1 MKNDKDNATLY
12 AELKAERFM
21 TDQISLLHEAEDLA
35 DGINFML
42 KSIGEFTD
50 ADRAYV
56 FETSENHT
64 STNTY
69 EWCAAGVTPQIRNL
83 HDIPFESMP
92 KWIEVFLHGE
102 NILIEDLE
110 AYRESMPLEYEL
122 LKVQNVSTLIAF
134 PISVHEKLIGF
145 VGVDNPDME
154 KSSLIHRLLSLLGK
168 YVGTMI
174 KDHKNEQMR
183 LEVVASK
190 SRLDYQ
196 LEMDEIL
203 RGAQIGIWT
212 LEMDGVKA
220 PRLHPNPTMC
230 TLLGVS
236 QEMSPEEVYQFWY
249 HRIPPKYVTPVLDYI
264 QKVIHES
271 YSEITYPWNHPL
283 LGQIWIRCGGI
294 LYPDYQGN
302 GICIRGYHQDVTRNI
317 ENERKYQ
324 NLTAATSQIYHAIY
338 HIDLIQDRI
347 EKLAGANQNYTPTG
361 VVTSATAQ
369 LNDILEK
376 MVAPSHHEIMQYF
389 FDLTTVN
396 DRLHGKLFISREY
409 PSPQGIWRRATFIV
423 QNRDTDDDVTEIL
436 YVTQIIDDYKQKE
449 LAYQQ
454 ELVKAVESANQA
466 NTAKTDF
473 LNRMSHDIRTP
484 LNGILGMLDI
494 AQKNETNP
502 KALLECHEKM
512 RTAAFHLKA
521 LVNDVLDMQRMETDR
536 FFLEQIP
543 FDIRE
548 ILDNCWSMLEAQAS
562 RLDITLEKIKPGSL
576 KYPYLIGSP
585 LHIRQIF
592 MNLLSNAIKYNKVG
606 GKIDT
611 YAKEISFDG
620 ITVWY
625 EFKIKDSGIGMSE
638 KFVKE
643 ELFDIFTQEQTDART
658 HYKGSGLGMSIVK
671 QLIKAM
677 HGTIEV
683 KSTFGEGTTFV
694 FQLPFKI
701 SEQSGTKIEEK
712 YSFNAE
718 KAAGKM
724 YTDTQERESSVS
736 SNGEESAQN
745 NLNGINILLV
755 EDNDLNMEIAEFYLS
770 DRGAMIE
777 KAWNGQEA
785 LDKFTSSAPNTY
797 DIILMDIMMPVMD
810 GLETCRKIRT
820 SNHPEG
826 KNIPIIAMTAQV
838 SQECM
843 DKCQLAGMNGHLT
856 KPVTSEKLIKTIM
869 EFTI

>member
-1 MKNDKDNATLY
+1 MNNDKDNATLY
-12 AELKAERFM
+12 AELEAERFM

-42 KSIGEFTD
+42 KSLGEFTD

-154 KSSLIHRLLSLLGK
+154 KSNLLHRLLSLLGK

-174 KDHKNEQMR
+174 KDHKNEQMC

-212 LEMDGVKA
+212 LELDGDKT
-220 PRLHPNPTMC
+220 PLLHPNPTMC

-249 HRIPPKYVTPVLDYI
+249 HRIPPKYITPVLDYI

-562 RLDITLEKIKPGSL
+562 RLDITLKKIKPGSL

-592 MNLLSNAIKYNKVG
+592 MNLLSNAIKYNKPG
-606 GKIDT
+606 GSISIHAKIIRQVHQNVIYKFIISDT
-611 YAKEISFDG
+611 
-620 ITVWY
+620 
-625 EFKIKDSGIGMSE
+625 GIGISPE
-638 KFVKE
+638 FQKH
-643 ELFDIFTQEQTDART
+643 IFEPFAQEDTGART
-658 HYKGSGLGMSIVK
+658 IYKGTGLGMAIVHRLV
-671 QLIKAM
+671 QEM
-677 HGTIEV
+677 GGTIQLKSEKNV
-683 KSTFGEGTTFV
+683 GSTFTLI
-694 FQLPFKI
+694 LPFTI
-701 SEQSGTKIEEK
+701 DEHQPSAS
-712 YSFNAE
+712 AE
-718 KAAGKM
+718 IA
-724 YTDTQERESSVS
+724 TDTP
-736 SNGEESAQN
+736 AD
-745 NLNGINILLV
+745 LTDLHILVV
-755 EDNDLNMEIAEFYLS
+755 EDNELNLEIAVFSLEAAGLNVSTAINGLEAVRLF
-770 DRGAMIE
+770 E
-777 KAWNGQEA
+777 KSKPYE
-785 LDKFTSSAPNTY
+785 Y
-797 DIILMDIMMPVMD
+797 DIILMDIMMPVMN
-810 GLETCRKIRT
+810 GLDAAKSIRGLSRPDAT
-820 SNHPEG
+820 TV
-826 KNIPIIAMTAQV
+826 PIIALSANAFAEDIQK
-838 SQECM
+838 SKNAGINEHLAKPLEM
-843 DKCQLAGMNGHLT
+843 DKVLKVIASYC
-856 KPVTSEKLIKTIM
+856 K
-869 EFTI
+869 

>member
-1 MKNDKDNATLY
+1 
-12 AELKAERFM
+12 
-21 TDQISLLHEAEDLA
+21 
-35 DGINFML
+35 
-42 KSIGEFTD
+42 
-50 ADRAYV
+50 
-56 FETSENHT
+56 
-64 STNTY
+64 
-69 EWCAAGVTPQIRNL
+69 
-83 HDIPFESMP
+83 
-92 KWIEVFLHGE
+92 
-102 NILIEDLE
+102 
-110 AYRESMPLEYEL
+110 
-122 LKVQNVSTLIAF
+122 
-134 PISVHEKLIGF
+134 
-145 VGVDNPDME
+145 
-154 KSSLIHRLLSLLGK
+154 
-168 YVGTMI
+168 MI

-249 HRIPPKYVTPVLDYI
+249 HRIPPKYITPVLDYI

-317 ENERKYQ
+317 ENKRKYQ

-562 RLDITLEKIKPGSL
+562 RLDITLKKIKPGSL

-592 MNLLSNAIKYNKVG
+592 MNLLSNAIKYNKPG
-606 GKIDT
+606 GSISIHAKIIRQVHQNVIYKFIISDT
-611 YAKEISFDG
+611 
-620 ITVWY
+620 
-625 EFKIKDSGIGMSE
+625 GIGISPE
-638 KFVKE
+638 FQKH
-643 ELFDIFTQEQTDART
+643 IFEPFAQEDTGART
-658 HYKGSGLGMSIVK
+658 IYKGTGLGMAIVHRLV
-671 QLIKAM
+671 QEM
-677 HGTIEV
+677 GGTIQLKSEKNV
-683 KSTFGEGTTFV
+683 GSTFTLI
-694 FQLPFKI
+694 LPFTI
-701 SEQSGTKIEEK
+701 DEHQPSAS
-712 YSFNAE
+712 AE
-718 KAAGKM
+718 
-724 YTDTQERESSVS
+724 TDTDTP
-736 SNGEESAQN
+736 AD
-745 NLNGINILLV
+745 LTDLHILVV
-755 EDNDLNMEIAEFYLS
+755 EDNELNLEIAVFSLEAAGLNVSTAINGLKAVRLF
-770 DRGAMIE
+770 E
-777 KAWNGQEA
+777 KSKPYE
-785 LDKFTSSAPNTY
+785 Y
-797 DIILMDIMMPVMD
+797 DIILMDIMMPVMN
-810 GLETCRKIRT
+810 GLDAAKAIRGLSRPDAT
-820 SNHPEG
+820 TV
-826 KNIPIIAMTAQV
+826 PIIALSANAFAEDIQK
-838 SQECM
+838 SKNAGINEHLAKPLEM
-843 DKCQLAGMNGHLT
+843 DKVLKVIASYC
-856 KPVTSEKLIKTIM
+856 K
-869 EFTI
+869 

>member
-1 MKNDKDNATLY
+1 MNNDKDNATLY
-12 AELKAERFM
+12 AELEAERFM
-21 TDQISLLHEAEDLA
+21 TDQISLLHEAEDLT

-42 KSIGEFTD
+42 KSLGEFTD

-154 KSSLIHRLLSLLGK
+154 KSNLLHRLLSLLGK

-562 RLDITLEKIKPGSL
+562 RLDITLKKIKPGSL

-592 MNLLSNAIKYNKVG
+592 MNLLSNAIKYNKPG
-606 GKIDT
+606 GSISVHAKIIRQVHQNVIYKFIISDT
-611 YAKEISFDG
+611 
-620 ITVWY
+620 
-625 EFKIKDSGIGMSE
+625 GIGISPE
-638 KFVKE
+638 FQKH
-643 ELFDIFTQEQTDART
+643 IFEPFAQEDTGART
-658 HYKGSGLGMSIVK
+658 IYKGTGLGMAIVHRLV
-671 QLIKAM
+671 QEM
-677 HGTIEV
+677 GGTIQLKSEKNV
-683 KSTFGEGTTFV
+683 GSTFTLI
-694 FQLPFKI
+694 LPFTI
-701 SEQSGTKIEEK
+701 DEHQPSAS
-712 YSFNAE
+712 AE
-718 KAAGKM
+718 TA
-724 YTDTQERESSVS
+724 TDTP
-736 SNGEESAQN
+736 AD
-745 NLNGINILLV
+745 LTDLHILVV
-755 EDNDLNMEIAEFYLS
+755 EDNELNLEIAVFSLEAAGLNVSTAINGLEAVRLF
-770 DRGAMIE
+770 E
-777 KAWNGQEA
+777 KSKPYE
-785 LDKFTSSAPNTY
+785 Y
-797 DIILMDIMMPVMD
+797 DIILMDIMMPVMN
-810 GLETCRKIRT
+810 GLDAAKAIRGLSRPDAPT
-820 SNHPEG
+820 V
-826 KNIPIIAMTAQV
+826 PIIALSANAFAEDIQK
-838 SQECM
+838 SKNAGINEHLAKPLEM
-843 DKCQLAGMNGHLT
+843 DKVLKVIASYC
-856 KPVTSEKLIKTIM
+856 K
-869 EFTI
+869 

>member
-1 MKNDKDNATLY
+1 
-12 AELKAERFM
+12 
-21 TDQISLLHEAEDLA
+21 
-35 DGINFML
+35 
-42 KSIGEFTD
+42 
-50 ADRAYV
+50 
-56 FETSENHT
+56 
-64 STNTY
+64 
-69 EWCAAGVTPQIRNL
+69 
-83 HDIPFESMP
+83 
-92 KWIEVFLHGE
+92 
-102 NILIEDLE
+102 
-110 AYRESMPLEYEL
+110 
-122 LKVQNVSTLIAF
+122 
-134 PISVHEKLIGF
+134 
-145 VGVDNPDME
+145 
-154 KSSLIHRLLSLLGK
+154 
-168 YVGTMI
+168 
-174 KDHKNEQMR
+174 
-183 LEVVASK
+183 
-190 SRLDYQ
+190 
-196 LEMDEIL
+196 
-203 RGAQIGIWT
+203 
-212 LEMDGVKA
+212 
-220 PRLHPNPTMC
+220 
-230 TLLGVS
+230 
-236 QEMSPEEVYQFWY
+236 MSPEEVYQFWY

-592 MNLLSNAIKYNKVG
+592 MNLLSNAIKYNKPG
-606 GKIDT
+606 GSISIHAKIIRQVHQNVIYKFIISDT
-611 YAKEISFDG
+611 
-620 ITVWY
+620 
-625 EFKIKDSGIGMSE
+625 GIGISPE
-638 KFVKE
+638 FQKH
-643 ELFDIFTQEQTDART
+643 IFEPFAQEDTGART
-658 HYKGSGLGMSIVK
+658 IYKGTGLGMAIVHRLV
-671 QLIKAM
+671 QEM
-677 HGTIEV
+677 GGTIQL
-683 KSTFGEGTTFV
+683 KSEKNVGSIFTLI
-694 FQLPFKI
+694 LPFTI
-701 SEQSGTKIEEK
+701 DEHQPSAS
-712 YSFNAE
+712 AE
-718 KAAGKM
+718 TA
-724 YTDTQERESSVS
+724 TDTP
-736 SNGEESAQN
+736 AD
-745 NLNGINILLV
+745 LTDLHILVV
-755 EDNDLNMEIAEFYLS
+755 EDNELNLEIAVFSLEAAGLNVSTAINGLEAVRLF
-770 DRGAMIE
+770 E
-777 KAWNGQEA
+777 KSKPYE
-785 LDKFTSSAPNTY
+785 Y
-797 DIILMDIMMPVMD
+797 DIILMDIMMPVMN
-810 GLETCRKIRT
+810 GLDAAKAIRGLSRPDAT
-820 SNHPEG
+820 TV
-826 KNIPIIAMTAQV
+826 PIIALSANAFAEDIQK
-838 SQECM
+838 SKNAGINEHLAKPLEM
-843 DKCQLAGMNGHLT
+843 DKVLKVIASYC
-856 KPVTSEKLIKTIM
+856 K
-869 EFTI
+869 

>member
-1 MKNDKDNATLY
+1 MNNDKDNATLY

-42 KSIGEFTD
+42 KSLGEFTD

-154 KSSLIHRLLSLLGK
+154 KSNLIHRLLSLLGK

-174 KDHKNEQMR
+174 KDHENEQMR

-249 HRIPPKYVTPVLDYI
+249 HRIPPKYITPVLDYI

-317 ENERKYQ
+317 ENERKNQ

-562 RLDITLEKIKPGSL
+562 RLDITLQKIKPGSL

-592 MNLLSNAIKYNKVG
+592 MNLLSNAIKYNKPG
-606 GKIDT
+606 GSISIHAKIIRQVHQNVIYKFIISDT
-611 YAKEISFDG
+611 
-620 ITVWY
+620 
-625 EFKIKDSGIGMSE
+625 GIGISPE
-638 KFVKE
+638 FQKH
-643 ELFDIFTQEQTDART
+643 IFEPFAQEDTGART
-658 HYKGSGLGMSIVK
+658 IYKGTGLGMAIVHRLV
-671 QLIKAM
+671 QEM
-677 HGTIEV
+677 GGTIQLKSEKNV
-683 KSTFGEGTTFV
+683 GSTFTLI
-694 FQLPFKI
+694 LPFSI
-701 SEQSGTKIEEK
+701 DEHQPSAS
-712 YSFNAE
+712 AE
-718 KAAGKM
+718 IA
-724 YTDTQERESSVS
+724 TDTP
-736 SNGEESAQN
+736 AD
-745 NLNGINILLV
+745 LTDLHILVV
-755 EDNDLNMEIAEFYLS
+755 EDNELNLEIAVFSLEAAGLNVSTAINGLEAVRLF
-770 DRGAMIE
+770 E
-777 KAWNGQEA
+777 KSKPYE
-785 LDKFTSSAPNTY
+785 Y
-797 DIILMDIMMPVMD
+797 DIILMDIMMPVMN
-810 GLETCRKIRT
+810 GLDAAKAIRGLSRPDAT
-820 SNHPEG
+820 TV
-826 KNIPIIAMTAQV
+826 PIIALSANAFAEDIQK
-838 SQECM
+838 SKNAGINEHLAKPLEM
-843 DKCQLAGMNGHLT
+843 DKVLKVIASYC
-856 KPVTSEKLIKTIM
+856 K
-869 EFTI
+869 

>member
-1 MKNDKDNATLY
+1 MNNDKDNATLY
-12 AELKAERFM
+12 AELEAERFM

-154 KSSLIHRLLSLLGK
+154 KSNLLHRLLSLLGK

-249 HRIPPKYVTPVLDYI
+249 HRLPPKYVTPVLDYI

-376 MVAPSHHEIMQYF
+376 LVAPSHHEIMQYF

-454 ELVKAVESANQA
+454 ELVKAVKSANQA

-502 KALLECHEKM
+502 KALLECHDKM

-562 RLDITLEKIKPGSL
+562 RLDITLKKIKPGSL

-592 MNLLSNAIKYNKVG
+592 MNLLSNAIKYNKPG
-606 GKIDT
+606 GSISVHAKIIRQVHQNVIYKFIISDT
-611 YAKEISFDG
+611 
-620 ITVWY
+620 
-625 EFKIKDSGIGMSE
+625 GIGISPE
-638 KFVKE
+638 FQKH
-643 ELFDIFTQEQTDART
+643 IFEPFAQEDTGART
-658 HYKGSGLGMSIVK
+658 IYKGTGLGMAIVHRLV
-671 QLIKAM
+671 QEM
-677 HGTIEV
+677 GGTIQLKSEKNV
-683 KSTFGEGTTFV
+683 GSTFTLI
-694 FQLPFKI
+694 LPFTI
-701 SEQSGTKIEEK
+701 DEHQPSAS
-712 YSFNAE
+712 AE
-718 KAAGKM
+718 TA
-724 YTDTQERESSVS
+724 TDTP
-736 SNGEESAQN
+736 AD
-745 NLNGINILLV
+745 LTDLHILVV
-755 EDNDLNMEIAEFYLS
+755 EDNELNLEIAVFSLEAAGLNVSTAINGLEAVRLF
-770 DRGAMIE
+770 E
-777 KAWNGQEA
+777 KSKPYE
-785 LDKFTSSAPNTY
+785 Y
-797 DIILMDIMMPVMD
+797 DIILMDIMMPVMN
-810 GLETCRKIRT
+810 GLDAAKAIRGLSRPDAPT
-820 SNHPEG
+820 V
-826 KNIPIIAMTAQV
+826 PIIALSANAFAEDIQK
-838 SQECM
+838 SKNAGINEHLAKPLEM
-843 DKCQLAGMNGHLT
+843 DKVLKVIASYC
-856 KPVTSEKLIKTIM
+856 K
-869 EFTI
+869 

>member
-1 MKNDKDNATLY
+1 MNNDKDNATLY
-12 AELKAERFM
+12 AELEAERFM

-42 KSIGEFTD
+42 KSLGEFTD

-110 AYRESMPLEYEL
+110 TYRESMPLEYEL

-154 KSSLIHRLLSLLGK
+154 KSNLLHRLLSLLGK

-249 HRIPPKYVTPVLDYI
+249 HRLPPKYVTPVLDYI

-562 RLDITLEKIKPGSL
+562 RLDITLKKIKPGSL

-592 MNLLSNAIKYNKVG
+592 MNLLSNAIKYNKSG
-606 GKIDT
+606 GSISVHAKIIRQVHQNVIYKFIISDT
-611 YAKEISFDG
+611 
-620 ITVWY
+620 
-625 EFKIKDSGIGMSE
+625 GIGISPE
-638 KFVKE
+638 FQKH
-643 ELFDIFTQEQTDART
+643 IFEPFAQEDTGART
-658 HYKGSGLGMSIVK
+658 IYKGTGLGMAIVHRLV
-671 QLIKAM
+671 QEM
-677 HGTIEV
+677 GGTIQLKSEKNV
-683 KSTFGEGTTFV
+683 GSTFTLI
-694 FQLPFKI
+694 LPFTI
-701 SEQSGTKIEEK
+701 DEHQPSAS
-712 YSFNAE
+712 AE
-718 KAAGKM
+718 TA
-724 YTDTQERESSVS
+724 TDIPADLTD
-736 SNGEESAQN
+736 
-745 NLNGINILLV
+745 LHILVV
-755 EDNDLNMEIAEFYLS
+755 EDNELNLEIAVFSLEAAGLNVSTAINGLEAVRLF
-770 DRGAMIE
+770 E
-777 KAWNGQEA
+777 KSKPYE
-785 LDKFTSSAPNTY
+785 Y
-797 DIILMDIMMPVMD
+797 DIILMDIMMPVMN
-810 GLETCRKIRT
+810 GLDAAKAIRGLSRPDAT
-820 SNHPEG
+820 TV
-826 KNIPIIAMTAQV
+826 PIIALSANAFAEDIQK
-838 SQECM
+838 SKNAGINEHLAKPLEM
-843 DKCQLAGMNGHLT
+843 DKVLKVIASYC
-856 KPVTSEKLIKTIM
+856 K
-869 EFTI
+869 

>member
-1 MKNDKDNATLY
+1 MNNDKDNATLY

-154 KSSLIHRLLSLLGK
+154 KSNLLHRLLSLLGK

-212 LEMDGVKA
+212 LELDGDKT
-220 PRLHPNPTMC
+220 PLLHPNPTMC

-249 HRIPPKYVTPVLDYI
+249 HRIPPKYITPVLDYI

-562 RLDITLEKIKPGSL
+562 RLDITLKKIKPGSL

-592 MNLLSNAIKYNKVG
+592 MNLLSNAIKYNKPG
-606 GKIDT
+606 GSISIHAKIIRQVHQNVIYKFIISDT
-611 YAKEISFDG
+611 
-620 ITVWY
+620 
-625 EFKIKDSGIGMSE
+625 GIGISPE
-638 KFVKE
+638 FQKH
-643 ELFDIFTQEQTDART
+643 IFEPFAQEDTGART
-658 HYKGSGLGMSIVK
+658 IYKGTGLGMAIVHRLV
-671 QLIKAM
+671 QEM
-677 HGTIEV
+677 GGTIQLKSEKNV
-683 KSTFGEGTTFV
+683 GSTFTLI
-694 FQLPFKI
+694 LPFTI
-701 SEQSGTKIEEK
+701 DEHQPSAS
-712 YSFNAE
+712 AE
-718 KAAGKM
+718 TA
-724 YTDTQERESSVS
+724 TDTP
-736 SNGEESAQN
+736 AD
-745 NLNGINILLV
+745 LTDLHILVV
-755 EDNDLNMEIAEFYLS
+755 EDNELNLEIAVFSLEAAGLNVSTAITGLEAVRLF
-770 DRGAMIE
+770 E
-777 KAWNGQEA
+777 KSKPYE
-785 LDKFTSSAPNTY
+785 Y
-797 DIILMDIMMPVMD
+797 DIILMDIMMPVMN
-810 GLETCRKIRT
+810 GLDAAKAIRGLSRPDAT
-820 SNHPEG
+820 TV
-826 KNIPIIAMTAQV
+826 PIIALSANAFAEDIQK
-838 SQECM
+838 SKNAGINEHLAKPLEM
-843 DKCQLAGMNGHLT
+843 DKVLKVIASYC
-856 KPVTSEKLIKTIM
+856 K
-869 EFTI
+869 

>member
-1 MKNDKDNATLY
+1 MNNDKDNATLY
-12 AELKAERFM
+12 AELEAERFM

-42 KSIGEFTD
+42 KSLGEFTD

-69 EWCAAGVTPQIRNL
+69 EWCTAGVTPQIRNL

-154 KSSLIHRLLSLLGK
+154 KSNLLHRLLSLLGK

-212 LEMDGVKA
+212 LEMDDVKA

-283 LGQIWIRCGGI
+283 LGQIGIRCGGI

-562 RLDITLEKIKPGSL
+562 RLDITLKKIKPGSL

-592 MNLLSNAIKYNKVG
+592 MNLLSNAIKYNKPG
-606 GKIDT
+606 GSISVHAKIIRQVHQNVIYKFIISDT
-611 YAKEISFDG
+611 
-620 ITVWY
+620 
-625 EFKIKDSGIGMSE
+625 GIGISPE
-638 KFVKE
+638 FQKH
-643 ELFDIFTQEQTDART
+643 IFEPFAQEDTGART
-658 HYKGSGLGMSIVK
+658 IYKGTGLGMAIVHRLV
-671 QLIKAM
+671 QEM
-677 HGTIEV
+677 GGTIQLKSEKNV
-683 KSTFGEGTTFV
+683 GSTFTLI
-694 FQLPFKI
+694 LPFTI
-701 SEQSGTKIEEK
+701 DEHQPSAS
-712 YSFNAE
+712 AE
-718 KAAGKM
+718 TA
-724 YTDTQERESSVS
+724 TDTP
-736 SNGEESAQN
+736 AD
-745 NLNGINILLV
+745 LTDLHILVV
-755 EDNDLNMEIAEFYLS
+755 EDNELNLEIAVFSLEAAGLNVSTAINGLEAVRLF
-770 DRGAMIE
+770 E
-777 KAWNGQEA
+777 KSKPYE
-785 LDKFTSSAPNTY
+785 Y
-797 DIILMDIMMPVMD
+797 DIILMDIMMPVMN
-810 GLETCRKIRT
+810 GLDATKAIRGLSRPDAT
-820 SNHPEG
+820 TV
-826 KNIPIIAMTAQV
+826 PIIALSANAFAEDIQK
-838 SQECM
+838 SKNAGINEHLAKPLEM
-843 DKCQLAGMNGHLT
+843 DKVLKVIASYC
-856 KPVTSEKLIKTIM
+856 K
-869 EFTI
+869 

>member
-1 MKNDKDNATLY
+1 MNNDKDNATLY
-12 AELKAERFM
+12 AELEAERFM

-42 KSIGEFTD
+42 KSLGEFTD

-154 KSSLIHRLLSLLGK
+154 KSNLLHRLLSLLGK

-249 HRIPPKYVTPVLDYI
+249 HRLPPKYVTPVLDYI

-338 HIDLIQDRI
+338 HIALIQDRI

-562 RLDITLEKIKPGSL
+562 RLDITLKKIKPGSL

-592 MNLLSNAIKYNKVG
+592 MNLLSNAIKYNKPG
-606 GKIDT
+606 GSISIHAKIIRQVHQNVIYKFIISDT
-611 YAKEISFDG
+611 
-620 ITVWY
+620 
-625 EFKIKDSGIGMSE
+625 GIGISPE
-638 KFVKE
+638 FQKH
-643 ELFDIFTQEQTDART
+643 IFEPFAQEDTGART
-658 HYKGSGLGMSIVK
+658 IYKGTGLGMAIVHRLV
-671 QLIKAM
+671 QEM
-677 HGTIEV
+677 GGTIQLKSEKNV
-683 KSTFGEGTTFV
+683 GSTFTLI
-694 FQLPFKI
+694 LPFTI
-701 SEQSGTKIEEK
+701 DEHQPSAS
-712 YSFNAE
+712 AE
-718 KAAGKM
+718 TA
-724 YTDTQERESSVS
+724 TDTP
-736 SNGEESAQN
+736 AD
-745 NLNGINILLV
+745 LTDLHILVV
-755 EDNDLNMEIAEFYLS
+755 EDNELNLEIAVFSLEAAGLNVSTAINGLEAVRLF
-770 DRGAMIE
+770 E
-777 KAWNGQEA
+777 KSKPYE
-785 LDKFTSSAPNTY
+785 Y
-797 DIILMDIMMPVMD
+797 DIILMDIMMPVMN
-810 GLETCRKIRT
+810 GLDAAKAIRGLSRPDAT
-820 SNHPEG
+820 TV
-826 KNIPIIAMTAQV
+826 PIIALSANAFAEDIQK
-838 SQECM
+838 SKNAGINEHLAKPLEM
-843 DKCQLAGMNGHLT
+843 DKVLKVIASYC
-856 KPVTSEKLIKTIM
+856 K
-869 EFTI
+869 

>member
-1 MKNDKDNATLY
+1 MNNDKDNATLY
-12 AELKAERFM
+12 AELEAERFM

-42 KSIGEFTD
+42 KSLGEFTD

-122 LKVQNVSTLIAF
+122 LKVQNVSTLIGF

-154 KSSLIHRLLSLLGK
+154 KSNLLHRLLSLLGK

-562 RLDITLEKIKPGSL
+562 RLDITLKKIKPGSL

-592 MNLLSNAIKYNKVG
+592 MNLLSNAIKYNKPG
-606 GKIDT
+606 GSISVHAKIIRQVHQNVIYKFIISDT
-611 YAKEISFDG
+611 
-620 ITVWY
+620 
-625 EFKIKDSGIGMSE
+625 GIGISPE
-638 KFVKE
+638 FQKH
-643 ELFDIFTQEQTDART
+643 IFEPFAQEDTGART
-658 HYKGSGLGMSIVK
+658 IYKGTGLGMAIVHRLV
-671 QLIKAM
+671 QEM
-677 HGTIEV
+677 GGTIQLKSEKNV
-683 KSTFGEGTTFV
+683 GSTFTLI
-694 FQLPFKI
+694 LPFTI
-701 SEQSGTKIEEK
+701 DEHQPSAS
-712 YSFNAE
+712 AE
-718 KAAGKM
+718 TA
-724 YTDTQERESSVS
+724 TDTP
-736 SNGEESAQN
+736 AD
-745 NLNGINILLV
+745 LTDLHILVV
-755 EDNDLNMEIAEFYLS
+755 EDNELNLEIAVFSLEAAGLNVSTAINGLEAVRLF
-770 DRGAMIE
+770 E
-777 KAWNGQEA
+777 KSKPYE
-785 LDKFTSSAPNTY
+785 Y
-797 DIILMDIMMPVMD
+797 DIILMDIMMPVMN
-810 GLETCRKIRT
+810 GLDAAKAIRGLSRPDAT
-820 SNHPEG
+820 TV
-826 KNIPIIAMTAQV
+826 PIIALSANAFAEDIQK
-838 SQECM
+838 SKNAGINEHLAKPLEM
-843 DKCQLAGMNGHLT
+843 DKVLKVIASYC
-856 KPVTSEKLIKTIM
+856 K
-869 EFTI
+869 

>member
-1 MKNDKDNATLY
+1 MNNDKDNSTLY

-42 KSIGEFTD
+42 KSLGEFTD

-154 KSSLIHRLLSLLGK
+154 KSNLLHRLLSLLGK

-249 HRIPPKYVTPVLDYI
+249 HRLPPKYVTPVLDYI

-361 VVTSATAQ
+361 VVTSATAH

-409 PSPQGIWRRATFIV
+409 PSPQGIWRRAIFIV

-562 RLDITLEKIKPGSL
+562 RLDITLKKIKPGSL

-592 MNLLSNAIKYNKVG
+592 MNLLSNAIKYNKPG
-606 GKIDT
+606 GSISVHAKIIRQVHQNVIYKFIISDT
-611 YAKEISFDG
+611 
-620 ITVWY
+620 
-625 EFKIKDSGIGMSE
+625 GIGISPE
-638 KFVKE
+638 FQKH
-643 ELFDIFTQEQTDART
+643 IFEPFAQEDTGART
-658 HYKGSGLGMSIVK
+658 IYKGTGLGMAIVHRLV
-671 QLIKAM
+671 QEM
-677 HGTIEV
+677 GGTIQLKSEKNV
-683 KSTFGEGTTFV
+683 GSTFTLI
-694 FQLPFKI
+694 LPFTI
-701 SEQSGTKIEEK
+701 DEHQPFAS
-712 YSFNAE
+712 AE
-718 KAAGKM
+718 TA
-724 YTDTQERESSVS
+724 TDTP
-736 SNGEESAQN
+736 AD
-745 NLNGINILLV
+745 LTDLHILVV
-755 EDNDLNMEIAEFYLS
+755 EDNELNLEIAVFSLEAAGLNVSTAINGLEAVRLF
-770 DRGAMIE
+770 E
-777 KAWNGQEA
+777 KSKPYE
-785 LDKFTSSAPNTY
+785 Y
-797 DIILMDIMMPVMD
+797 DIILMDIMMPVMN
-810 GLETCRKIRT
+810 GLDAAKAIRGLSRPDAPT
-820 SNHPEG
+820 V
-826 KNIPIIAMTAQV
+826 PIIALSANAFAEDIQK
-838 SQECM
+838 SKNAGINEHLAKPLEM
-843 DKCQLAGMNGHLT
+843 DKVLKVIASYC
-856 KPVTSEKLIKTIM
+856 K
-869 EFTI
+869 

>member
-1 MKNDKDNATLY
+1 MNNDKDNATLY
-12 AELKAERFM
+12 AELEAERFM

-154 KSSLIHRLLSLLGK
+154 KSNLLHRLLSLLGK

-212 LEMDGVKA
+212 LELDGDKT
-220 PRLHPNPTMC
+220 PLLHPNPTMC

-249 HRIPPKYVTPVLDYI
+249 HRLPPKYVTPVLDYI

-376 MVAPSHHEIMQYF
+376 LVAPSHHEIMQYF

-562 RLDITLEKIKPGSL
+562 RLDITLKKIKPGSL

-592 MNLLSNAIKYNKVG
+592 MNLLSNAIKYNKPG
-606 GKIDT
+606 GSISVHAKIIRQVHQNVIYKFIISDT
-611 YAKEISFDG
+611 
-620 ITVWY
+620 
-625 EFKIKDSGIGMSE
+625 GIGISPE
-638 KFVKE
+638 FQKH
-643 ELFDIFTQEQTDART
+643 IFEPFAQEDTGART
-658 HYKGSGLGMSIVK
+658 IYKGTGLGMAIVHRLV
-671 QLIKAM
+671 QEM
-677 HGTIEV
+677 GGTIQLKSEKNV
-683 KSTFGEGTTFV
+683 GSTFTLI
-694 FQLPFKI
+694 LPFTI
-701 SEQSGTKIEEK
+701 DEHQPSAS
-712 YSFNAE
+712 AE
-718 KAAGKM
+718 TA
-724 YTDTQERESSVS
+724 TDTP
-736 SNGEESAQN
+736 AD
-745 NLNGINILLV
+745 LTDLHILVV
-755 EDNDLNMEIAEFYLS
+755 EDNELNLEIAVFSLEAAGLNVSTAINGLEAVRLF
-770 DRGAMIE
+770 E
-777 KAWNGQEA
+777 KSKPYE
-785 LDKFTSSAPNTY
+785 Y
-797 DIILMDIMMPVMD
+797 DIILMDIMMPVMN
-810 GLETCRKIRT
+810 GLDAAKAIRGLSRPDAT
-820 SNHPEG
+820 TV
-826 KNIPIIAMTAQV
+826 PIIALSANAFAEDIQK
-838 SQECM
+838 SKNAGINEHLAKPLEM
-843 DKCQLAGMNGHLT
+843 DKVLKVIASYC
-856 KPVTSEKLIKTIM
+856 K
-869 EFTI
+869 

>member
-1 MKNDKDNATLY
+1 MNNDKDNATLY
-12 AELKAERFM
+12 AELEAERFM
-21 TDQISLLHEAEDLA
+21 TDQISLLHEAEDLT

-42 KSIGEFTD
+42 KSLGEFTD

-154 KSSLIHRLLSLLGK
+154 KSNLLHRLLSLLGK

-249 HRIPPKYVTPVLDYI
+249 HRIPPKYITPVLDYI

-317 ENERKYQ
+317 ENKRKYQ

-562 RLDITLEKIKPGSL
+562 RLDITLKKIKPGSL

-592 MNLLSNAIKYNKVG
+592 MNLLSNAIKYNKPG
-606 GKIDT
+606 GSISIHAKIIRQVHQNVIYKFIISDT
-611 YAKEISFDG
+611 
-620 ITVWY
+620 
-625 EFKIKDSGIGMSE
+625 GIGISPE
-638 KFVKE
+638 FQKH
-643 ELFDIFTQEQTDART
+643 IFEPFAQEDTGART
-658 HYKGSGLGMSIVK
+658 IYKGTGLGMAIVHRLV
-671 QLIKAM
+671 QEM
-677 HGTIEV
+677 GGTIQLKSEKNV
-683 KSTFGEGTTFV
+683 GSTFTLI
-694 FQLPFKI
+694 LPFTI
-701 SEQSGTKIEEK
+701 DEHQPSAS
-712 YSFNAE
+712 AE
-718 KAAGKM
+718 
-724 YTDTQERESSVS
+724 TDTDTP
-736 SNGEESAQN
+736 AD
-745 NLNGINILLV
+745 LTDLHILVV
-755 EDNDLNMEIAEFYLS
+755 EDNELNLEIAVFSLEAAGLNVSTAINGLKAVRLF
-770 DRGAMIE
+770 E
-777 KAWNGQEA
+777 KSKPYE
-785 LDKFTSSAPNTY
+785 Y
-797 DIILMDIMMPVMD
+797 DIILMDIMMPVMN
-810 GLETCRKIRT
+810 GLDAAKAIRGLSRPDAT
-820 SNHPEG
+820 TV
-826 KNIPIIAMTAQV
+826 PIIALSANAFAEDIQK
-838 SQECM
+838 SKNAGINEHLAKPLEM
-843 DKCQLAGMNGHLT
+843 DKVLKVIASYC
-856 KPVTSEKLIKTIM
+856 K
-869 EFTI
+869 

>member
-1 MKNDKDNATLY
+1 M
-12 AELKAERFM
+12 
-21 TDQISLLHEAEDLA
+21 
-35 DGINFML
+35 
-42 KSIGEFTD
+42 
-50 ADRAYV
+50 
-56 FETSENHT
+56 
-64 STNTY
+64 
-69 EWCAAGVTPQIRNL
+69 
-83 HDIPFESMP
+83 
-92 KWIEVFLHGE
+92 
-102 NILIEDLE
+102 
-110 AYRESMPLEYEL
+110 
-122 LKVQNVSTLIAF
+122 
-134 PISVHEKLIGF
+134 
-145 VGVDNPDME
+145 
-154 KSSLIHRLLSLLGK
+154 
-168 YVGTMI
+168 
-174 KDHKNEQMR
+174 
-183 LEVVASK
+183 
-190 SRLDYQ
+190 
-196 LEMDEIL
+196 
-203 RGAQIGIWT
+203 
-212 LEMDGVKA
+212 
-220 PRLHPNPTMC
+220 
-230 TLLGVS
+230 
-236 QEMSPEEVYQFWY
+236 
-249 HRIPPKYVTPVLDYI
+249 LDYI

-376 MVAPSHHEIMQYF
+376 IVAPSHHEIMQYF

-592 MNLLSNAIKYNKVG
+592 MNLLSNAIKYNKPG
-606 GKIDT
+606 GSISIHAKIIRQVHQNVIYKFIISDT
-611 YAKEISFDG
+611 
-620 ITVWY
+620 
-625 EFKIKDSGIGMSE
+625 GIGISPE
-638 KFVKE
+638 FQKH
-643 ELFDIFTQEQTDART
+643 IFEPFAQEDTGART
-658 HYKGSGLGMSIVK
+658 IYKGTGLGMAIVHRLV
-671 QLIKAM
+671 QEM
-677 HGTIEV
+677 GGTIQLKSEKNV
-683 KSTFGEGTTFV
+683 GSTFTLI
-694 FQLPFKI
+694 LPFTI
-701 SEQSGTKIEEK
+701 DEHQPSAS
-712 YSFNAE
+712 AE
-718 KAAGKM
+718 TA
-724 YTDTQERESSVS
+724 TDTP
-736 SNGEESAQN
+736 AD
-745 NLNGINILLV
+745 LTDLHILVV
-755 EDNDLNMEIAEFYLS
+755 EDNELNLEIAVFSLEAAGLNVSTAINGLEAVRLF
-770 DRGAMIE
+770 E
-777 KAWNGQEA
+777 KSKPYE
-785 LDKFTSSAPNTY
+785 Y
-797 DIILMDIMMPVMD
+797 DIILMDIMMPVMN
-810 GLETCRKIRT
+810 GLDATKAIRGLSRPDAPT
-820 SNHPEG
+820 V
-826 KNIPIIAMTAQV
+826 PIIALSANAFAEDIQK
-838 SQECM
+838 SKNAGINEHLAKPLEM
-843 DKCQLAGMNGHLT
+843 DKVLKVIASYC
-856 KPVTSEKLIKTIM
+856 K
-869 EFTI
+869 

>member
-1 MKNDKDNATLY
+1 MNNDKDNATLY
-12 AELKAERFM
+12 AELEAERFM

-42 KSIGEFTD
+42 KSLGEFTD

-154 KSSLIHRLLSLLGK
+154 KSNLLHRLLSLLGK

-249 HRIPPKYVTPVLDYI
+249 HRLPPKYVTPVLDYI

-376 MVAPSHHEIMQYF
+376 LVAPSHHEIMQYF

-454 ELVKAVESANQA
+454 ELVKAVKSANQA

-562 RLDITLEKIKPGSL
+562 RLDITLKKIKPGSL

-592 MNLLSNAIKYNKVG
+592 MNLLSNAIKYNKPG
-606 GKIDT
+606 GSISVHAKIIGQVHQNVIYKFIISDT
-611 YAKEISFDG
+611 
-620 ITVWY
+620 
-625 EFKIKDSGIGMSE
+625 GIGISPE
-638 KFVKE
+638 FQKH
-643 ELFDIFTQEQTDART
+643 IFEPFAQEDTGART
-658 HYKGSGLGMSIVK
+658 IYKGTGLGMAIVHRLV
-671 QLIKAM
+671 QEM
-677 HGTIEV
+677 GGTIQLKSEKNV
-683 KSTFGEGTTFV
+683 GSTFTLI
-694 FQLPFKI
+694 LPFTI
-701 SEQSGTKIEEK
+701 DEHQPSAS
-712 YSFNAE
+712 AE
-718 KAAGKM
+718 TA
-724 YTDTQERESSVS
+724 TDTP
-736 SNGEESAQN
+736 AD
-745 NLNGINILLV
+745 LTDLHILVV
-755 EDNDLNMEIAEFYLS
+755 EDNELNLEIAVFSLEAAGLNVSTAINGLEAVRLF
-770 DRGAMIE
+770 E
-777 KAWNGQEA
+777 KSKPYE
-785 LDKFTSSAPNTY
+785 Y
-797 DIILMDIMMPVMD
+797 DIILMDIMMPVMN
-810 GLETCRKIRT
+810 GLDAAKAIRGLSRPDAPT
-820 SNHPEG
+820 V
-826 KNIPIIAMTAQV
+826 PIIALSANAFAEDIQK
-838 SQECM
+838 SKNAGINEHLAKPLEM
-843 DKCQLAGMNGHLT
+843 DKVLKVISSYC
-856 KPVTSEKLIKTIM
+856 K
-869 EFTI
+869 

>member
-1 MKNDKDNATLY
+1 MNNDKDNATLY
-12 AELKAERFM
+12 AELEAERFM

-42 KSIGEFTD
+42 KSLGEFTD

-154 KSSLIHRLLSLLGK
+154 KSNLLHRLLSLLGK

-249 HRIPPKYVTPVLDYI
+249 HRIPPKYITPVLDYI

-409 PSPQGIWRRATFIV
+409 PSPQEIWRRATFIV

-562 RLDITLEKIKPGSL
+562 RLDITLKKIKPGSL

-592 MNLLSNAIKYNKVG
+592 MNLLSNAIKYNKPG
-606 GKIDT
+606 GSISIHAKIIRQVHQNVIYKFIISDT
-611 YAKEISFDG
+611 
-620 ITVWY
+620 
-625 EFKIKDSGIGMSE
+625 GIGISPE
-638 KFVKE
+638 FQKH
-643 ELFDIFTQEQTDART
+643 IFEPFAQEDTGART
-658 HYKGSGLGMSIVK
+658 IYKGTGLGMAIVHRLV
-671 QLIKAM
+671 QEM
-677 HGTIEV
+677 GGTIQLKSEKNV
-683 KSTFGEGTTFV
+683 GSTFTLI
-694 FQLPFKI
+694 LPFTI
-701 SEQSGTKIEEK
+701 DEHQPSAS
-712 YSFNAE
+712 AE
-718 KAAGKM
+718 TA
-724 YTDTQERESSVS
+724 TDTP
-736 SNGEESAQN
+736 AD
-745 NLNGINILLV
+745 LTDLHILVV
-755 EDNDLNMEIAEFYLS
+755 EDNELNLEIAVFSLEAAGLNVS
-770 DRGAMIE
+770 TAI
-777 KAWNGQEA
+777 NGLEA
-785 LDKFTSSAPNTY
+785 VRLFAKSKPYEY
-797 DIILMDIMMPVMD
+797 DIILMDIMMPVMN
-810 GLETCRKIRT
+810 GLDAAKAIRGLSRPDAPT
-820 SNHPEG
+820 V
-826 KNIPIIAMTAQV
+826 PIIALSANAFAEDIQK
-838 SQECM
+838 SKNAGINEHLAKPLEM
-843 DKCQLAGMNGHLT
+843 DKVLKVIASYC
-856 KPVTSEKLIKTIM
+856 K
-869 EFTI
+869 

>member
-1 MKNDKDNATLY
+1 MNNDKDNATLY
-12 AELKAERFM
+12 AELEAERFM

-154 KSSLIHRLLSLLGK
+154 KSSLIHRLLPLLGK

-376 MVAPSHHEIMQYF
+376 MVAPSHQEIMQYF

-592 MNLLSNAIKYNKVG
+592 MNLLSNAIKYNKPG
-606 GKIDT
+606 GSISIHAKIIRQVHQNVIYKFIISDT
-611 YAKEISFDG
+611 
-620 ITVWY
+620 
-625 EFKIKDSGIGMSE
+625 GIGISPE
-638 KFVKE
+638 FQKH
-643 ELFDIFTQEQTDART
+643 IFEPFAQEDTGART
-658 HYKGSGLGMSIVK
+658 IYKGTGLGMAIVHRLV
-671 QLIKAM
+671 QEM
-677 HGTIEV
+677 GGTIQLKSEKNV
-683 KSTFGEGTTFV
+683 GSTFTLI
-694 FQLPFKI
+694 LPFTI
-701 SEQSGTKIEEK
+701 DEHQPSAS
-712 YSFNAE
+712 AE
-718 KAAGKM
+718 TA
-724 YTDTQERESSVS
+724 TDTP
-736 SNGEESAQN
+736 AD
-745 NLNGINILLV
+745 LTDLHILVV
-755 EDNDLNMEIAEFYLS
+755 EDNELNLEIAVFSLEAAGLNVSTAINGLEAVRLF
-770 DRGAMIE
+770 E
-777 KAWNGQEA
+777 KSKPYE
-785 LDKFTSSAPNTY
+785 Y
-797 DIILMDIMMPVMD
+797 DIILMDIMMPVMN
-810 GLETCRKIRT
+810 GLDAAKAIRGLSRPDAT
-820 SNHPEG
+820 TV
-826 KNIPIIAMTAQV
+826 PIIALSANAFAEDIQK
-838 SQECM
+838 SKNAGINEHLAKPLEM
-843 DKCQLAGMNGHLT
+843 DKVLKVIASYC
-856 KPVTSEKLIKTIM
+856 K
-869 EFTI
+869 

>member
-1 MKNDKDNATLY
+1 MNNDKDNATLY
-12 AELKAERFM
+12 AELEAERFM

-42 KSIGEFTD
+42 KSLGEFTD

-154 KSSLIHRLLSLLGK
+154 KSNLLHRLLSLLGK

-212 LEMDGVKA
+212 LEMVGVKA

-249 HRIPPKYVTPVLDYI
+249 HRIPPKYITPVLDYI

-317 ENERKYQ
+317 ENKRKYQ

-562 RLDITLEKIKPGSL
+562 RLDITLKKIKPGSL

-592 MNLLSNAIKYNKVG
+592 MNLLSNAIKYNKPG
-606 GKIDT
+606 GSISIHAKIIRQVHQNVIYKFIISDT
-611 YAKEISFDG
+611 
-620 ITVWY
+620 
-625 EFKIKDSGIGMSE
+625 GIGISPE
-638 KFVKE
+638 FQKH
-643 ELFDIFTQEQTDART
+643 IFEPFAQEDTGART
-658 HYKGSGLGMSIVK
+658 IYKGTGLGMAIVHRLV
-671 QLIKAM
+671 QEM
-677 HGTIEV
+677 GGTIQLKSEKNV
-683 KSTFGEGTTFV
+683 GSTFTLI
-694 FQLPFKI
+694 LPFTI
-701 SEQSGTKIEEK
+701 DEHQPSAS
-712 YSFNAE
+712 AE
-718 KAAGKM
+718 
-724 YTDTQERESSVS
+724 TDTDTP
-736 SNGEESAQN
+736 AD
-745 NLNGINILLV
+745 LTDLHILVV
-755 EDNDLNMEIAEFYLS
+755 EDNELNLEIAVFSLEAAGLNVSTAINGLKAVRLF
-770 DRGAMIE
+770 E
-777 KAWNGQEA
+777 KSKPYE
-785 LDKFTSSAPNTY
+785 Y
-797 DIILMDIMMPVMD
+797 DIILMDIMMPVMN
-810 GLETCRKIRT
+810 GLDAAKAIRGLSRPDAT
-820 SNHPEG
+820 TV
-826 KNIPIIAMTAQV
+826 PIIALSANAFAEDIQK
-838 SQECM
+838 SKNAGINEHLAKPLEM
-843 DKCQLAGMNGHLT
+843 DKVLKVIASYC
-856 KPVTSEKLIKTIM
+856 K
-869 EFTI
+869 

>member
-1 MKNDKDNATLY
+1 MNNDKDNATLY

-42 KSIGEFTD
+42 KSLGEFTD

-154 KSSLIHRLLSLLGK
+154 KSNLLHRLLSLLGK

-249 HRIPPKYVTPVLDYI
+249 HRIPPKYITPVLDYI

-376 MVAPSHHEIMQYF
+376 LVAPSHHEIMQYF

-454 ELVKAVESANQA
+454 ELVKAVKSANQA

-562 RLDITLEKIKPGSL
+562 RLDITLKKIKPGSL

-592 MNLLSNAIKYNKVG
+592 MNLLSNAIKYNKPG
-606 GKIDT
+606 GSISVHAKIIRQVHQNVIYKFIISDT
-611 YAKEISFDG
+611 
-620 ITVWY
+620 
-625 EFKIKDSGIGMSE
+625 GIGISPE
-638 KFVKE
+638 FQKH
-643 ELFDIFTQEQTDART
+643 IFEPFAQEDTGART
-658 HYKGSGLGMSIVK
+658 IYKGTGLGMAIVHRLV
-671 QLIKAM
+671 QEM
-677 HGTIEV
+677 GGTIQLKSEKNV
-683 KSTFGEGTTFV
+683 GSTFTLI
-694 FQLPFKI
+694 LPFTI
-701 SEQSGTKIEEK
+701 DEHQPSAS
-712 YSFNAE
+712 AE
-718 KAAGKM
+718 TA
-724 YTDTQERESSVS
+724 TDTP
-736 SNGEESAQN
+736 AD
-745 NLNGINILLV
+745 LTDLHILVV
-755 EDNDLNMEIAEFYLS
+755 EDNELNLEIAVFSLEAAGLNVSTAINGLEAVRLF
-770 DRGAMIE
+770 E
-777 KAWNGQEA
+777 KSKPYE
-785 LDKFTSSAPNTY
+785 Y
-797 DIILMDIMMPVMD
+797 DIILMDIMMPVMN
-810 GLETCRKIRT
+810 GLDAAKAIRGLSRPDAPT
-820 SNHPEG
+820 V
-826 KNIPIIAMTAQV
+826 PIIALSANAFAEDIQK
-838 SQECM
+838 SKNAGINEHLAKPLEM
-843 DKCQLAGMNGHLT
+843 DKVLKVIASYC
-856 KPVTSEKLIKTIM
+856 K
-869 EFTI
+869 

>member
-1 MKNDKDNATLY
+1 MNNDKDNATLY

-154 KSSLIHRLLSLLGK
+154 KSNLLHRLLSLLGK

-562 RLDITLEKIKPGSL
+562 RLDITLGKIKPGSL

-592 MNLLSNAIKYNKVG
+592 MNLLSNAIKYNKPG
-606 GKIDT
+606 GSISIHAKIIRQVHQNVIYKFIISDT
-611 YAKEISFDG
+611 
-620 ITVWY
+620 
-625 EFKIKDSGIGMSE
+625 GIGISLE
-638 KFVKE
+638 FQKH
-643 ELFDIFTQEQTDART
+643 IFEPFAQEDTGART
-658 HYKGSGLGMSIVK
+658 IYKGTGLGMAIVHRLV
-671 QLIKAM
+671 QEM
-677 HGTIEV
+677 GGTIQLKSEKNV
-683 KSTFGEGTTFV
+683 GSTFTLI
-694 FQLPFKI
+694 LPFTI
-701 SEQSGTKIEEK
+701 DEHQPSAS
-712 YSFNAE
+712 AE
-718 KAAGKM
+718 TA
-724 YTDTQERESSVS
+724 TDTP
-736 SNGEESAQN
+736 AD
-745 NLNGINILLV
+745 LTDLHILVV
-755 EDNDLNMEIAEFYLS
+755 EDNELNLEIAVFSLEAAGLNVSTAINGLEAVRLF
-770 DRGAMIE
+770 E
-777 KAWNGQEA
+777 KSKPYE
-785 LDKFTSSAPNTY
+785 Y
-797 DIILMDIMMPVMD
+797 DIILMDIMMPVMN
-810 GLETCRKIRT
+810 GLDAAKAIRGLSRPDAT
-820 SNHPEG
+820 TV
-826 KNIPIIAMTAQV
+826 PIIALSANAFAEDIQK
-838 SQECM
+838 SKNAGINEHLAKPLEM
-843 DKCQLAGMNGHLT
+843 DKVLKVIASYC
-856 KPVTSEKLIKTIM
+856 K
-869 EFTI
+869 

>member
-1 MKNDKDNATLY
+1 MNNDKDNATLY
-12 AELKAERFM
+12 AELEAERFM

-42 KSIGEFTD
+42 KSLGEFTD

-154 KSSLIHRLLSLLGK
+154 KSNLLHRLLSLLGK

-249 HRIPPKYVTPVLDYI
+249 HRLPPKYVTPVLDYI

-376 MVAPSHHEIMQYF
+376 LVAPSHHEIMQYF

-562 RLDITLEKIKPGSL
+562 RLDITLKKIKPGSL

-592 MNLLSNAIKYNKVG
+592 MNLLSNAIKYNKPG
-606 GKIDT
+606 GSISVHAKIIRQVHQNVIYKFIISDT
-611 YAKEISFDG
+611 
-620 ITVWY
+620 
-625 EFKIKDSGIGMSE
+625 GIGISPE
-638 KFVKE
+638 FQKH
-643 ELFDIFTQEQTDART
+643 IFEPFAQEDTGART
-658 HYKGSGLGMSIVK
+658 IYKGTGLGMAIVHRLV
-671 QLIKAM
+671 QEM
-677 HGTIEV
+677 GGTIQLKSEKNV
-683 KSTFGEGTTFV
+683 GSTFTLI
-694 FQLPFKI
+694 LPFTI
-701 SEQSGTKIEEK
+701 DEHQPSAS
-712 YSFNAE
+712 AE
-718 KAAGKM
+718 TA
-724 YTDTQERESSVS
+724 TDTP
-736 SNGEESAQN
+736 AD
-745 NLNGINILLV
+745 LTDLHILVV
-755 EDNDLNMEIAEFYLS
+755 EDNELNLEIAVFSLEAAGLNVSTAINGLEAVRLF
-770 DRGAMIE
+770 E
-777 KAWNGQEA
+777 KSKPYE
-785 LDKFTSSAPNTY
+785 Y
-797 DIILMDIMMPVMD
+797 DIILMDIMMPVMN
-810 GLETCRKIRT
+810 GLDAAKAIRGLSRPDAT
-820 SNHPEG
+820 TV
-826 KNIPIIAMTAQV
+826 PIIALSANAFAEDIQK
-838 SQECM
+838 SKNAGINEHLAKPLEM
-843 DKCQLAGMNGHLT
+843 DKVLKVIASYC
-856 KPVTSEKLIKTIM
+856 K
-869 EFTI
+869 

>member
-1 MKNDKDNATLY
+1 MNNDKDNATLY
-12 AELKAERFM
+12 AELEAERFM

-42 KSIGEFTD
+42 KSLGEFTD

-154 KSSLIHRLLSLLGK
+154 KSNLLHRLLSLLGK

-249 HRIPPKYVTPVLDYI
+249 HRLPPKYVTPVLDYI

-454 ELVKAVESANQA
+454 ELVKAVKSANQA

-562 RLDITLEKIKPGSL
+562 RLDITLKKIKPGSL

-592 MNLLSNAIKYNKVG
+592 MNLLSNAIKYNKPG
-606 GKIDT
+606 GSISVHAKIIGQVHQNVIYKFIISDT
-611 YAKEISFDG
+611 
-620 ITVWY
+620 
-625 EFKIKDSGIGMSE
+625 GIGISPE
-638 KFVKE
+638 FQKH
-643 ELFDIFTQEQTDART
+643 IFEPFAQEDTGART
-658 HYKGSGLGMSIVK
+658 IYKGTGLGMAIVHRLV
-671 QLIKAM
+671 QEM
-677 HGTIEV
+677 GGTIQLKSEKNV
-683 KSTFGEGTTFV
+683 GSTFTLI
-694 FQLPFKI
+694 LPFTI
-701 SEQSGTKIEEK
+701 DEHQPSAS
-712 YSFNAE
+712 AE
-718 KAAGKM
+718 TA
-724 YTDTQERESSVS
+724 TDTP
-736 SNGEESAQN
+736 AD
-745 NLNGINILLV
+745 LTDLHILVV
-755 EDNDLNMEIAEFYLS
+755 EDNELNLEIAVFSLEAAGLNISTAINGLEAVRLF
-770 DRGAMIE
+770 E
-777 KAWNGQEA
+777 KSKPYE
-785 LDKFTSSAPNTY
+785 Y
-797 DIILMDIMMPVMD
+797 DIILMDIMMPVMN
-810 GLETCRKIRT
+810 GLDAAKAIRGLSRPDAPT
-820 SNHPEG
+820 V
-826 KNIPIIAMTAQV
+826 PIIALSANAFAEDIQK
-838 SQECM
+838 SKNAGINEHLAKPLEM
-843 DKCQLAGMNGHLT
+843 DKVLKVIASYC
-856 KPVTSEKLIKTIM
+856 K
-869 EFTI
+869 

>member
-1 MKNDKDNATLY
+1 MNNDKDNATLY
-12 AELKAERFM
+12 AELEAERFM

-42 KSIGEFTD
+42 KSLGEFTD

-122 LKVQNVSTLIAF
+122 LKIQNVSTLIAF

-154 KSSLIHRLLSLLGK
+154 KSNLLHRLLSLLGK

-212 LEMDGVKA
+212 LEMDDVKA

-249 HRIPPKYVTPVLDYI
+249 HRLPPKYVTPVLDYI

-376 MVAPSHHEIMQYF
+376 LVAPSHHEIMQYF

-562 RLDITLEKIKPGSL
+562 RLDITLKKIKPGSL

-592 MNLLSNAIKYNKVG
+592 MNLLSNAIKYNKPG
-606 GKIDT
+606 GSISVHAKIIRQVHQNVIYKFIISDT
-611 YAKEISFDG
+611 
-620 ITVWY
+620 
-625 EFKIKDSGIGMSE
+625 GIGISPE
-638 KFVKE
+638 FQKH
-643 ELFDIFTQEQTDART
+643 IFEPFAQEDTGART
-658 HYKGSGLGMSIVK
+658 IYKGTGLGMAIVHRLV
-671 QLIKAM
+671 QEM
-677 HGTIEV
+677 GGTIQLKSEKNV
-683 KSTFGEGTTFV
+683 GSTFTLI
-694 FQLPFKI
+694 LPFTI
-701 SEQSGTKIEEK
+701 DEHQPSAS
-712 YSFNAE
+712 AE
-718 KAAGKM
+718 TA
-724 YTDTQERESSVS
+724 TDTP
-736 SNGEESAQN
+736 AD
-745 NLNGINILLV
+745 LTDLHILVV
-755 EDNDLNMEIAEFYLS
+755 EDNELNLEIAVFSLEAAGLNVSTAINGLEAVRLF
-770 DRGAMIE
+770 E
-777 KAWNGQEA
+777 KSKPYE
-785 LDKFTSSAPNTY
+785 Y
-797 DIILMDIMMPVMD
+797 DIILMDIMMPVMN
-810 GLETCRKIRT
+810 GLDATKAIRGLSRPDAT
-820 SNHPEG
+820 TV
-826 KNIPIIAMTAQV
+826 PIIALSANAFAEDIQK
-838 SQECM
+838 SKNAGINEHLAKPLEM
-843 DKCQLAGMNGHLT
+843 DKVLKVIASYC
-856 KPVTSEKLIKTIM
+856 K
-869 EFTI
+869 

>member
-1 MKNDKDNATLY
+1 MNNDKDNATLY
-12 AELKAERFM
+12 AELEAERFM

-42 KSIGEFTD
+42 KSLGEFTD

-154 KSSLIHRLLSLLGK
+154 KSNLLHRLLSLLGK

-376 MVAPSHHEIMQYF
+376 LVAPSHHEIMQYF

-473 LNRMSHDIRTP
+473 LSRMSHDIRTP

-562 RLDITLEKIKPGSL
+562 RLDITLKKIKPGSL

-592 MNLLSNAIKYNKVG
+592 MNLLSNAIKYNKPG
-606 GKIDT
+606 GSISIHAKIIRQVHQNVIYKFIISDT
-611 YAKEISFDG
+611 
-620 ITVWY
+620 
-625 EFKIKDSGIGMSE
+625 GIGISPE
-638 KFVKE
+638 FQKH
-643 ELFDIFTQEQTDART
+643 IFEPFAQEDTGART
-658 HYKGSGLGMSIVK
+658 IYKGTGLGMAIVHRLV
-671 QLIKAM
+671 QEM
-677 HGTIEV
+677 GGTIQLKSEKNV
-683 KSTFGEGTTFV
+683 GSTFTLI
-694 FQLPFKI
+694 LPFTI
-701 SEQSGTKIEEK
+701 DEHQPSAS
-712 YSFNAE
+712 AE
-718 KAAGKM
+718 TA
-724 YTDTQERESSVS
+724 TDTP
-736 SNGEESAQN
+736 AD
-745 NLNGINILLV
+745 LTDLHILVV
-755 EDNDLNMEIAEFYLS
+755 EDNELNLEIAVFSLEAAGLNVSTAINGLEAVRLF
-770 DRGAMIE
+770 E
-777 KAWNGQEA
+777 KSKPYE
-785 LDKFTSSAPNTY
+785 Y
-797 DIILMDIMMPVMD
+797 DIILMDIMMPVMN
-810 GLETCRKIRT
+810 GLDAAKAIRGLSRPDAT
-820 SNHPEG
+820 TV
-826 KNIPIIAMTAQV
+826 PIIALSANAFAEDIQK
-838 SQECM
+838 SKNAGINEHLAKPLEM
-843 DKCQLAGMNGHLT
+843 DKVLKVIASYC
-856 KPVTSEKLIKTIM
+856 K
-869 EFTI
+869 

>member
-1 MKNDKDNATLY
+1 MNNDKDNATLY
-12 AELKAERFM
+12 AELEAERFM

-249 HRIPPKYVTPVLDYI
+249 HRLPPKYVTPVLDYI

-283 LGQIWIRCGGI
+283 LGQIWIQCGGI

-376 MVAPSHHEIMQYF
+376 LVAPSHHEIMQYF

-562 RLDITLEKIKPGSL
+562 RLDITLKKIKPGSL

-592 MNLLSNAIKYNKVG
+592 MNLLSNAIKYNKPG
-606 GKIDT
+606 GSISVHAKIIRQVHQNVIYKFIISDT
-611 YAKEISFDG
+611 
-620 ITVWY
+620 
-625 EFKIKDSGIGMSE
+625 GIGISPE
-638 KFVKE
+638 FQKH
-643 ELFDIFTQEQTDART
+643 IFEPFAQEDTGART
-658 HYKGSGLGMSIVK
+658 IYKGTGLGMAIVHRLV
-671 QLIKAM
+671 QEM
-677 HGTIEV
+677 GGTIQLKSEKNV
-683 KSTFGEGTTFV
+683 GSTFTLI
-694 FQLPFKI
+694 LPFTI
-701 SEQSGTKIEEK
+701 DEHQPSAS
-712 YSFNAE
+712 AE
-718 KAAGKM
+718 TA
-724 YTDTQERESSVS
+724 TDTPPD
-736 SNGEESAQN
+736 
-745 NLNGINILLV
+745 LTDLHILVV
-755 EDNDLNMEIAEFYLS
+755 EDNELNLEIAVFSLEAAGLNVSTAINGLEAVRLF
-770 DRGAMIE
+770 E
-777 KAWNGQEA
+777 KSKPYE
-785 LDKFTSSAPNTY
+785 Y
-797 DIILMDIMMPVMD
+797 DIILMDIMMPVMN
-810 GLETCRKIRT
+810 GLDAAKAIRGLSRPDAT
-820 SNHPEG
+820 TV
-826 KNIPIIAMTAQV
+826 PIIALSANAFAEDIQK
-838 SQECM
+838 SKNAGINEHLAKPLEM
-843 DKCQLAGMNGHLT
+843 DKVLKVIASYC
-856 KPVTSEKLIKTIM
+856 K
-869 EFTI
+869 

>member
-1 MKNDKDNATLY
+1 MNNDKDNATLY
-12 AELKAERFM
+12 AELEAERFM

-42 KSIGEFTD
+42 KSLGEFTD

-154 KSSLIHRLLSLLGK
+154 KSNLLHRLLSLLGK

-249 HRIPPKYVTPVLDYI
+249 HRIPPKYITPVLDYI

-562 RLDITLEKIKPGSL
+562 RLDITLKKIKPGSL

-592 MNLLSNAIKYNKVG
+592 MNLLSNAIKYNKPG
-606 GKIDT
+606 GSISVHAKIIRQVHQNVIYKFIISDT
-611 YAKEISFDG
+611 
-620 ITVWY
+620 
-625 EFKIKDSGIGMSE
+625 GIGISPE
-638 KFVKE
+638 FQKH
-643 ELFDIFTQEQTDART
+643 IFEPFAQEDTGART
-658 HYKGSGLGMSIVK
+658 IYKGTGLGMAIVHRLV
-671 QLIKAM
+671 QEM
-677 HGTIEV
+677 GGTIQLKSEKNV
-683 KSTFGEGTTFV
+683 GSTFTLI
-694 FQLPFKI
+694 LPFTI
-701 SEQSGTKIEEK
+701 DEHQPSAS
-712 YSFNAE
+712 AE
-718 KAAGKM
+718 TA
-724 YTDTQERESSVS
+724 TDTP
-736 SNGEESAQN
+736 AD
-745 NLNGINILLV
+745 LTDLHILVV
-755 EDNDLNMEIAEFYLS
+755 EDNELNLEIAVFSLEAAGLNVSTAINGLEAVRLF
-770 DRGAMIE
+770 E
-777 KAWNGQEA
+777 KSKPYE
-785 LDKFTSSAPNTY
+785 Y
-797 DIILMDIMMPVMD
+797 DIILMDIMMPVMN
-810 GLETCRKIRT
+810 GLDAAKAIRGLSRPDAPT
-820 SNHPEG
+820 V
-826 KNIPIIAMTAQV
+826 PIIALSANAFAEDIQK
-838 SQECM
+838 SKNAGINEHLAKPLEM
-843 DKCQLAGMNGHLT
+843 DKVLKVIASYC
-856 KPVTSEKLIKTIM
+856 K
-869 EFTI
+869 

>member
-1 MKNDKDNATLY
+1 MNNDKDNATLY
-12 AELKAERFM
+12 AELEAERFM

-42 KSIGEFTD
+42 KSLGEFTD

-83 HDIPFESMP
+83 HDIPFESMQ

-154 KSSLIHRLLSLLGK
+154 KSNLLHRLLSLLGK

-249 HRIPPKYVTPVLDYI
+249 HRLPPKYVTPVLDYI

-562 RLDITLEKIKPGSL
+562 RLDITLKKIKPGSL

-592 MNLLSNAIKYNKVG
+592 MNLLSNAIKYNKPG
-606 GKIDT
+606 GSISVHAKIIRQVHQNVIYKFIISDT
-611 YAKEISFDG
+611 
-620 ITVWY
+620 
-625 EFKIKDSGIGMSE
+625 GIGISPE
-638 KFVKE
+638 FQKH
-643 ELFDIFTQEQTDART
+643 IFEPFAQEDTGART
-658 HYKGSGLGMSIVK
+658 IYKGTGLGMAIVHRLV
-671 QLIKAM
+671 QEM
-677 HGTIEV
+677 GGTIQLKSEKNV
-683 KSTFGEGTTFV
+683 GSTFTLI
-694 FQLPFKI
+694 LPFTI
-701 SEQSGTKIEEK
+701 DEHQPSAS
-712 YSFNAE
+712 AE
-718 KAAGKM
+718 TA
-724 YTDTQERESSVS
+724 TDTP
-736 SNGEESAQN
+736 AD
-745 NLNGINILLV
+745 LTDLHILVV
-755 EDNDLNMEIAEFYLS
+755 EDNELNLEIAVFSLEAAGLNVSTAINGLEAVRLF
-770 DRGAMIE
+770 E
-777 KAWNGQEA
+777 KSKPYE
-785 LDKFTSSAPNTY
+785 Y
-797 DIILMDIMMPVMD
+797 DIILMDIMMPVMN
-810 GLETCRKIRT
+810 GLDAAKAIRGLSRPDAT
-820 SNHPEG
+820 TV
-826 KNIPIIAMTAQV
+826 PIIALSANAFAEDIQK
-838 SQECM
+838 SKNAGINEHLAKPLEM
-843 DKCQLAGMNGHLT
+843 DKVLKVIASYC
-856 KPVTSEKLIKTIM
+856 K
-869 EFTI
+869 

>member
-1 MKNDKDNATLY
+1 MNNDKDNATLY
-12 AELKAERFM
+12 AELEAERFM

-42 KSIGEFTD
+42 KSLGEFTD

-154 KSSLIHRLLSLLGK
+154 KSNLLHRLLSLLGK

-249 HRIPPKYVTPVLDYI
+249 HRLPPKYVTPVLDYI

-376 MVAPSHHEIMQYF
+376 LVAPSHHEIMQYF

-562 RLDITLEKIKPGSL
+562 RLDITLKKIKPGSL

-592 MNLLSNAIKYNKVG
+592 MNLLSNAIKYNKPG
-606 GKIDT
+606 GSISVHAKIIRQVHQNVIYKFIISDT
-611 YAKEISFDG
+611 
-620 ITVWY
+620 
-625 EFKIKDSGIGMSE
+625 GIGISPE
-638 KFVKE
+638 FQKH
-643 ELFDIFTQEQTDART
+643 IFEPFAQEDTGART
-658 HYKGSGLGMSIVK
+658 IYKGTGLGMAIVHRLV
-671 QLIKAM
+671 QEM
-677 HGTIEV
+677 GGTIQLKSEKNV
-683 KSTFGEGTTFV
+683 GSTFTLI
-694 FQLPFKI
+694 LPFTI
-701 SEQSGTKIEEK
+701 DEHQPSAS
-712 YSFNAE
+712 AE
-718 KAAGKM
+718 TA
-724 YTDTQERESSVS
+724 TDTP
-736 SNGEESAQN
+736 AD
-745 NLNGINILLV
+745 LTDLHILVV
-755 EDNDLNMEIAEFYLS
+755 EDNELNLEIAVFSLEAAGLNVSTAINGLEAVRLF
-770 DRGAMIE
+770 E
-777 KAWNGQEA
+777 KSKPYE
-785 LDKFTSSAPNTY
+785 Y
-797 DIILMDIMMPVMD
+797 DIILMDIMMPVMN
-810 GLETCRKIRT
+810 GLDATKAIRGLSRPDAT
-820 SNHPEG
+820 TV
-826 KNIPIIAMTAQV
+826 PIIALSANAFAEDIQK
-838 SQECM
+838 SKNAGINEHLAKPLEM
-843 DKCQLAGMNGHLT
+843 DKVLKVIASYC
-856 KPVTSEKLIKTIM
+856 K
-869 EFTI
+869 

>member
-1 MKNDKDNATLY
+1 MNNDKDNSTLY

-42 KSIGEFTD
+42 KSLGEFTD

-154 KSSLIHRLLSLLGK
+154 KSNLLHRLLSLLGK

-249 HRIPPKYVTPVLDYI
+249 HRLPPKYVTPVLDYI

-361 VVTSATAQ
+361 VVTSATAH

-562 RLDITLEKIKPGSL
+562 RLDITLKKIKPGSL

-592 MNLLSNAIKYNKVG
+592 MNLLSNAIKYNKPG
-606 GKIDT
+606 GSISVHAKIIRQVHQNVIYKFIISDT
-611 YAKEISFDG
+611 
-620 ITVWY
+620 
-625 EFKIKDSGIGMSE
+625 GIGISPE
-638 KFVKE
+638 FQKH
-643 ELFDIFTQEQTDART
+643 IFEPFAQEDTGART
-658 HYKGSGLGMSIVK
+658 IYKGTGLGMAIVHRLV
-671 QLIKAM
+671 QEM
-677 HGTIEV
+677 GGTIQLKSEKNV
-683 KSTFGEGTTFV
+683 GSTFTLI
-694 FQLPFKI
+694 LPFTI
-701 SEQSGTKIEEK
+701 DEHQPSAS
-712 YSFNAE
+712 AE
-718 KAAGKM
+718 TA
-724 YTDTQERESSVS
+724 TDTP
-736 SNGEESAQN
+736 AD
-745 NLNGINILLV
+745 LTDLHILVV
-755 EDNDLNMEIAEFYLS
+755 EDNELNLEIAVFSLEAAGLNVSTAINGLEAVRLF
-770 DRGAMIE
+770 E
-777 KAWNGQEA
+777 KSKPYE
-785 LDKFTSSAPNTY
+785 Y
-797 DIILMDIMMPVMD
+797 DIILMDIMMPVMN
-810 GLETCRKIRT
+810 GLDAAKAIRGLSRPDAPT
-820 SNHPEG
+820 V
-826 KNIPIIAMTAQV
+826 PIIALSANAFAEDIQKSKNAGTNEHLAKPL
-838 SQECM
+838 EM
-843 DKCQLAGMNGHLT
+843 DKVLKVIASYC
-856 KPVTSEKLIKTIM
+856 K
-869 EFTI
+869 

>member
-1 MKNDKDNATLY
+1 MNNDKDNATLY

-154 KSSLIHRLLSLLGK
+154 KSNLLHRLLSLLGK

-473 LNRMSHDIRTP
+473 LSRMSHDIRTP

-592 MNLLSNAIKYNKVG
+592 MNLLSNAIKYNKPG
-606 GKIDT
+606 GSISIHAKIIRQVHQNVIYKFIISDT
-611 YAKEISFDG
+611 
-620 ITVWY
+620 
-625 EFKIKDSGIGMSE
+625 GIGISPE
-638 KFVKE
+638 FQKH
-643 ELFDIFTQEQTDART
+643 IFEPFAQEDTGART
-658 HYKGSGLGMSIVK
+658 IYKGTGLGMAIVHRLV
-671 QLIKAM
+671 QEM
-677 HGTIEV
+677 GGTIQLKSEKNV
-683 KSTFGEGTTFV
+683 GSTFTLI
-694 FQLPFKI
+694 LPFTI
-701 SEQSGTKIEEK
+701 DEHQPSAS
-712 YSFNAE
+712 AE
-718 KAAGKM
+718 TA
-724 YTDTQERESSVS
+724 TDTP
-736 SNGEESAQN
+736 AD
-745 NLNGINILLV
+745 LTDLHILVV
-755 EDNDLNMEIAEFYLS
+755 EDNELNLEIAVFSLEAAGLNVSTAINGLEAVQLF
-770 DRGAMIE
+770 E
-777 KAWNGQEA
+777 KSKPYE
-785 LDKFTSSAPNTY
+785 Y
-797 DIILMDIMMPVMD
+797 DIILMDIMMPVMN
-810 GLETCRKIRT
+810 GLDAAKAIRGLSRPDAPT
-820 SNHPEG
+820 V
-826 KNIPIIAMTAQV
+826 PIIALSANAFAEDIQK
-838 SQECM
+838 SKNAGINEHLAKPLEM
-843 DKCQLAGMNGHLT
+843 DKVLKVIASYC
-856 KPVTSEKLIKTIM
+856 K
-869 EFTI
+869 

>member
-1 MKNDKDNATLY
+1 MNNDKDNATLY

-42 KSIGEFTD
+42 KSLGEFTD

-154 KSSLIHRLLSLLGK
+154 KSNLLHRLLSLLGK

-212 LEMDGVKA
+212 LEMDGIKA

-249 HRIPPKYVTPVLDYI
+249 HRIPPKYITPVLDYI

-562 RLDITLEKIKPGSL
+562 RLDITLGKIKPGSL

-592 MNLLSNAIKYNKVG
+592 MNLLSNAIKYNKPG
-606 GKIDT
+606 GSISIHAKIIRQVHQNVIYKFIISDT
-611 YAKEISFDG
+611 
-620 ITVWY
+620 
-625 EFKIKDSGIGMSE
+625 GIGISLE
-638 KFVKE
+638 FQKH
-643 ELFDIFTQEQTDART
+643 IFEPFAQEDTGART
-658 HYKGSGLGMSIVK
+658 IYKGTGLGMAIVHRLV
-671 QLIKAM
+671 QEM
-677 HGTIEV
+677 GGTIQLKSEKNV
-683 KSTFGEGTTFV
+683 GSTFTLI
-694 FQLPFKI
+694 LPFTI
-701 SEQSGTKIEEK
+701 DEHQPSAS
-712 YSFNAE
+712 AE
-718 KAAGKM
+718 TA
-724 YTDTQERESSVS
+724 TDTP
-736 SNGEESAQN
+736 AD
-745 NLNGINILLV
+745 LTDLHILVV
-755 EDNDLNMEIAEFYLS
+755 EDNELNLEIAVFSLEAAGLNVSTAINGLEAVRLF
-770 DRGAMIE
+770 E
-777 KAWNGQEA
+777 KSKPYE
-785 LDKFTSSAPNTY
+785 Y
-797 DIILMDIMMPVMD
+797 DIILMDIMMPVMN
-810 GLETCRKIRT
+810 GLDAAKAIRGLSRPDAT
-820 SNHPEG
+820 TV
-826 KNIPIIAMTAQV
+826 PIIALSANAFAEDIQK
-838 SQECM
+838 SKNAGINEHLAKPLEM
-843 DKCQLAGMNGHLT
+843 DKVLKVIASYC
-856 KPVTSEKLIKTIM
+856 K
-869 EFTI
+869 

>member
-12 AELKAERFM
+12 AELEAERFM

-42 KSIGEFTD
+42 KSLGEFTD

-154 KSSLIHRLLSLLGK
+154 KSNLLHRLLSLLGK

-249 HRIPPKYVTPVLDYI
+249 HRLPPKYVTPVLDYI

-562 RLDITLEKIKPGSL
+562 RLDITLKKIKPGSL

-592 MNLLSNAIKYNKVG
+592 MNLLSNAIKYNKPG
-606 GKIDT
+606 GSISVHAKIIRQVHQNVIYKFIISDT
-611 YAKEISFDG
+611 
-620 ITVWY
+620 
-625 EFKIKDSGIGMSE
+625 GIGISPE
-638 KFVKE
+638 FQKH
-643 ELFDIFTQEQTDART
+643 IFEPFAQEDTGART
-658 HYKGSGLGMSIVK
+658 IYKGTGLGMAIVHRLV
-671 QLIKAM
+671 QEM
-677 HGTIEV
+677 GGTIQLKSEKNV
-683 KSTFGEGTTFV
+683 GSTFTLI
-694 FQLPFKI
+694 LPFTI
-701 SEQSGTKIEEK
+701 DEHQPSAS
-712 YSFNAE
+712 AE
-718 KAAGKM
+718 TA
-724 YTDTQERESSVS
+724 TDTPTD
-736 SNGEESAQN
+736 
-745 NLNGINILLV
+745 LTDLHILVV
-755 EDNDLNMEIAEFYLS
+755 EDNELNLEIAVFSLEAAGLNVSTAINGLEAVRLF
-770 DRGAMIE
+770 E
-777 KAWNGQEA
+777 KSKPYE
-785 LDKFTSSAPNTY
+785 Y
-797 DIILMDIMMPVMD
+797 DIILMDIMMPVMN
-810 GLETCRKIRT
+810 GLDAAKAIRGLSRPDAT
-820 SNHPEG
+820 TV
-826 KNIPIIAMTAQV
+826 PIIALSANAFAEDIQK
-838 SQECM
+838 SKNAGINEHLAKPLEM
-843 DKCQLAGMNGHLT
+843 DKVLKVIASYC
-856 KPVTSEKLIKTIM
+856 K
-869 EFTI
+869 

>member
-1 MKNDKDNATLY
+1 MNNDKDNATLY
-12 AELKAERFM
+12 AELEAERFM
-21 TDQISLLHEAEDLA
+21 TDQISLLHEAENLA

-42 KSIGEFTD
+42 KSLGEFTD

-154 KSSLIHRLLSLLGK
+154 KSNLLHRLLSLLGK

-249 HRIPPKYVTPVLDYI
+249 HRLPPKYVTPVLDYI

-376 MVAPSHHEIMQYF
+376 LVAPSHHEIMQYF

-473 LNRMSHDIRTP
+473 LSRMSHDIRTP

-502 KALLECHEKM
+502 KALQECHEKM

-592 MNLLSNAIKYNKVG
+592 MNLLSNAIKYNKPG
-606 GKIDT
+606 GSISIHAKIIRQVHQNVIYKFIISDT
-611 YAKEISFDG
+611 
-620 ITVWY
+620 
-625 EFKIKDSGIGMSE
+625 GIGISPE
-638 KFVKE
+638 FQKH
-643 ELFDIFTQEQTDART
+643 IFEPFAQEDTGART
-658 HYKGSGLGMSIVK
+658 IYKGTGLGMAIVHRLV
-671 QLIKAM
+671 QEM
-677 HGTIEV
+677 GGTIQLKSEKNV
-683 KSTFGEGTTFV
+683 GSTFTLI
-694 FQLPFKI
+694 LPFTI
-701 SEQSGTKIEEK
+701 DEHQPSAS
-712 YSFNAE
+712 AE
-718 KAAGKM
+718 TA
-724 YTDTQERESSVS
+724 TDTP
-736 SNGEESAQN
+736 AD
-745 NLNGINILLV
+745 LTDLHILVV
-755 EDNDLNMEIAEFYLS
+755 EDNELNLEIAVFSLEAAGLNVSTAINGLEAVRLF
-770 DRGAMIE
+770 E
-777 KAWNGQEA
+777 KSKPYE
-785 LDKFTSSAPNTY
+785 Y
-797 DIILMDIMMPVMD
+797 DIILMDIMMPVMN
-810 GLETCRKIRT
+810 GLDAAKAIRGLSRPDAT
-820 SNHPEG
+820 TV
-826 KNIPIIAMTAQV
+826 PIIALSANAFAEDIQK
-838 SQECM
+838 SKNAGINEHLAKPLEM
-843 DKCQLAGMNGHLT
+843 DKVLKVIASYC
-856 KPVTSEKLIKTIM
+856 K
-869 EFTI
+869 

>member
-1 MKNDKDNATLY
+1 MNNDKDNATLY

-42 KSIGEFTD
+42 KSLGEFTD

-154 KSSLIHRLLSLLGK
+154 KSNLLHRLLSLLGK

-174 KDHKNEQMR
+174 KDHKNEQMC

-249 HRIPPKYVTPVLDYI
+249 HRLPPKYVTPVLDYI

-562 RLDITLEKIKPGSL
+562 RLDITLKKIKPGSL

-592 MNLLSNAIKYNKVG
+592 MNLLSNAIKYNKPG
-606 GKIDT
+606 GSISVHAKIIRQVHQNVIYKFIISDT
-611 YAKEISFDG
+611 
-620 ITVWY
+620 
-625 EFKIKDSGIGMSE
+625 GIGISPE
-638 KFVKE
+638 FQKH
-643 ELFDIFTQEQTDART
+643 IFEPFAQEDTGART
-658 HYKGSGLGMSIVK
+658 IYKGTGLGMAIVHRLV
-671 QLIKAM
+671 QEM
-677 HGTIEV
+677 GGTIQLKSEKNV
-683 KSTFGEGTTFV
+683 GSTFTLI
-694 FQLPFKI
+694 LPFTI
-701 SEQSGTKIEEK
+701 DEHQPSAS
-712 YSFNAE
+712 AE
-718 KAAGKM
+718 TA
-724 YTDTQERESSVS
+724 TDTP
-736 SNGEESAQN
+736 AD
-745 NLNGINILLV
+745 LTDLHILVV
-755 EDNDLNMEIAEFYLS
+755 EDNELNLEIAVFSLEAAGLNVSTAINGLEAVRLF
-770 DRGAMIE
+770 E
-777 KAWNGQEA
+777 KSKPYE
-785 LDKFTSSAPNTY
+785 Y
-797 DIILMDIMMPVMD
+797 DIILMDIMMPVMN
-810 GLETCRKIRT
+810 GLDAAKAIRGLSRPDAPT
-820 SNHPEG
+820 V
-826 KNIPIIAMTAQV
+826 PIIALSANAFAEDIQK
-838 SQECM
+838 SKNAGINEHLAKPLEM
-843 DKCQLAGMNGHLT
+843 DKVLKVIASYC
-856 KPVTSEKLIKTIM
+856 K
-869 EFTI
+869 

>member
-1 MKNDKDNATLY
+1 MNNDKDNATLY
-12 AELKAERFM
+12 AELEAERFM

-42 KSIGEFTD
+42 KSLGEFTD

-154 KSSLIHRLLSLLGK
+154 KSNLLHRLLSLLGK

-249 HRIPPKYVTPVLDYI
+249 HRLPPKYVTPVLDYI

-502 KALLECHEKM
+502 KALLKCHEKM

-562 RLDITLEKIKPGSL
+562 RLDITLKKIKPGSL

-592 MNLLSNAIKYNKVG
+592 MNLLSNAIKYNKPG
-606 GKIDT
+606 GSISVHAKIIRQVHQNVIYKFIISDT
-611 YAKEISFDG
+611 
-620 ITVWY
+620 
-625 EFKIKDSGIGMSE
+625 GIGISPE
-638 KFVKE
+638 FQKH
-643 ELFDIFTQEQTDART
+643 IFEPFAQEDTGART
-658 HYKGSGLGMSIVK
+658 IYKGTGLGMAIVHRLV
-671 QLIKAM
+671 QEM
-677 HGTIEV
+677 GGTIQLKSEKNV
-683 KSTFGEGTTFV
+683 GSTFTLI
-694 FQLPFKI
+694 LPFTI
-701 SEQSGTKIEEK
+701 DEHQPSAS
-712 YSFNAE
+712 AE
-718 KAAGKM
+718 TA
-724 YTDTQERESSVS
+724 TDTP
-736 SNGEESAQN
+736 AD
-745 NLNGINILLV
+745 LTDLHILVV
-755 EDNDLNMEIAEFYLS
+755 EDNELNLEIAVFSLEAAGLNVSTAINGLEAVRLF
-770 DRGAMIE
+770 E
-777 KAWNGQEA
+777 KSKPYE
-785 LDKFTSSAPNTY
+785 Y
-797 DIILMDIMMPVMD
+797 DIILMDIMMPVMN
-810 GLETCRKIRT
+810 GLDAAKAIRGLSRPDAPT
-820 SNHPEG
+820 V
-826 KNIPIIAMTAQV
+826 PIIALSANAFAEDIQK
-838 SQECM
+838 SKNAGINEHLAKPLEM
-843 DKCQLAGMNGHLT
+843 DKVLKVIASYC
-856 KPVTSEKLIKTIM
+856 K
-869 EFTI
+869 

>member
-1 MKNDKDNATLY
+1 MNNDKDNATLY
-12 AELKAERFM
+12 AELEAERFM

-42 KSIGEFTD
+42 KSLGEFTD

-145 VGVDNPDME
+145 VGVYNPDME
-154 KSSLIHRLLSLLGK
+154 KSNLLHRLLSLLGK

-249 HRIPPKYVTPVLDYI
+249 HRLPPKYVTPVLDYI

-376 MVAPSHHEIMQYF
+376 LVAPSHHEIMQYF

-592 MNLLSNAIKYNKVG
+592 MNLLSNAIKYNKPG
-606 GKIDT
+606 GSISIHAKIIRQVHQNVIYKFIISDT
-611 YAKEISFDG
+611 
-620 ITVWY
+620 
-625 EFKIKDSGIGMSE
+625 GIGISPE
-638 KFVKE
+638 FQKH
-643 ELFDIFTQEQTDART
+643 IFEPFAQEDTGART
-658 HYKGSGLGMSIVK
+658 IYKGTGLGMAIVHRLV
-671 QLIKAM
+671 QEM
-677 HGTIEV
+677 GGTIQLKSEKNV
-683 KSTFGEGTTFV
+683 GSTFTLI
-694 FQLPFKI
+694 LPFTI
-701 SEQSGTKIEEK
+701 DEHQPSAS
-712 YSFNAE
+712 AE
-718 KAAGKM
+718 TA
-724 YTDTQERESSVS
+724 TDTP
-736 SNGEESAQN
+736 AD
-745 NLNGINILLV
+745 LTDLHILVV
-755 EDNDLNMEIAEFYLS
+755 EDNELNLEIAVFSLEAAGLNVSTAINGLEAVRLF
-770 DRGAMIE
+770 E
-777 KAWNGQEA
+777 KSKPYE
-785 LDKFTSSAPNTY
+785 Y
-797 DIILMDIMMPVMD
+797 DIILMDIMMPVMN
-810 GLETCRKIRT
+810 GLDAAKAIRGLSRPDAT
-820 SNHPEG
+820 TV
-826 KNIPIIAMTAQV
+826 PIIALSANAFAEDIQK
-838 SQECM
+838 SKNAGINEHLAKPLEM
-843 DKCQLAGMNGHLT
+843 DKVLKVIASYC
-856 KPVTSEKLIKTIM
+856 K
-869 EFTI
+869 